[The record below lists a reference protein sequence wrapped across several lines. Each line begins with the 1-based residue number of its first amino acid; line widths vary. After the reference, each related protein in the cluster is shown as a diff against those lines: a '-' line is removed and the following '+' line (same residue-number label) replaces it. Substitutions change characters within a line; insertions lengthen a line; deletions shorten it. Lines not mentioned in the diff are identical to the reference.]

1 MKIMYRMF
9 LDVACLLQESRS
21 DEIISTFTSRVTM
34 LEARWT
40 LKGHVKRKRFFIQAA
55 YAYSNIKNTFFSL
68 SLWGDTTL
76 WCIQTKGNLCARSSR
91 RISACRR
98 IGIARRS
105 VKDMISWTSMKR
117 CHWRS
122 SYAAEEFVAIGRI
135 LVVSRPAIEAT
146 KSAWVDPRI
155 ENFILFIRTFKH
167 KCLDMSVA
175 IVQTKSI
182 KTCVAC
188 VNNVRIG

>member
-1 MKIMYRMF
+1 MLHVSSKK
-9 LDVACLLQESRS
+9 SRS
-21 DEIISTFTSRVTM
+21 HEIRSTFTSRGTM

-40 LKGHVKRKRFFIQAA
+40 LKGHVKENVFLFKGLMHTAI
-55 YAYSNIKNTFFSL
+55 SKIH
-68 SLWGDTTL
+68 SLWRETTL
-76 WCIQTKGNLCARSSR
+76 WCLQTKGNLCDCSSR
-91 RISACRR
+91 RISACRG

-105 VKDMISWTSMKR
+105 VENMTSWTSMKR

-122 SYAAEEFVAIGRI
+122 SYATEEFVAIGRI
-135 LVVSRPAIEAT
+135 LVISRPAIEAT
-146 KSAWVDPRI
+146 KSAWIDPRI

-167 KCLDMSVA
+167 KCLDMFVA